1 MIERLL
7 LARRNPNCLRLYL
20 MFVHEFYFSFF
31 LLAFTAVLCLFG
43 CGLLIDGIMRFA
55 RDCYKEVR
63 RTEPV
68 VRKVVE
74 EKVTTAERV
83 A

>member
-1 MIERLL
+1 MGPLPL
-7 LARRNPNCLRLYL
+7 GNSNCTYLCL
-20 MFVHEFYFSFF
+20 MFVNQFYFSFF

-63 RTEPV
+63 RTEPA
-68 VRKVVE
+68 VRKVAE

>member
-1 MIERLL
+1 
-7 LARRNPNCLRLYL
+7 
-20 MFVHEFYFSFF
+20 MFVNEFYFSFF

-55 RDCYKEVR
+55 RDCYKDLRPAE
-63 RTEPV
+63 EPAV
-68 VRKVVE
+68 LKVADKAVRKVADK
-74 EKVTTAERV
+74 KVTTAERV